1 SRSRRE
7 FPTVTV
13 GGGFSNHVFD
23 QFKQMA
29 VLNLLD
35 AVGKN
40 YKSAI
45 DLVQLAALKLVSQLF
60 TAQRQRVPAGVLAQH
75 QSRIGHAHRLRR
87 HDFVGQRILEHAIL
101 VNSGLMRKRIAA
113 SDGLVWLHRDTCD
126 FRQRLAGSVQLF
138 GGNCGF
144 VRITV
149 AAYPHGH
156 DDFFEGGIAGAL
168 ANAVDGA
175 LHLARTLLHSRQR
188 VRDRQTEV
196 VMAMGGDRY
205 LLDAGD
211 FLAQRA
217 DELTIFLR
225 HAVTDGI
232 RNVDRG
238 GAGGDHRFDYLAEKR
253 DISTGGIF
261 GRKLDVGAY
270 RFRVYR
276 FLA

>member
-13 GGGFSNHVFD
+13 GGVVSIHVFD
-23 QFKQMA
+23 QFNQMA

-149 AAYPHGH
+149 R
-156 DDFFEGGIAGAL
+156 
-168 ANAVDGA
+168 
-175 LHLARTLLHSRQR
+175 RTR
-188 VRDRQTEV
+188 
-196 VMAMGGDRY
+196 MAMTISSREA
-205 LLDAGD
+205 LPARSPMPLMVHSTW
-211 FLAQRA
+211 RA
-217 DELTIFLR
+217 PCCTPASEFAT
-225 HAVTDGI
+225 A
-232 RNVDRG
+232 
-238 GAGGDHRFDYLAEKR
+238 
-253 DISTGGIF
+253 
-261 GRKLDVGAY
+261 
-270 RFRVYR
+270 
-276 FLA
+276 